1 MAASLSFL
9 SLTPQTTLSIYHPS
23 SATAGVVSASSLFAP
38 SSLKPLPKL
47 VLNST
52 ANYLNP
58 SSRFIRNVAISSELD
73 SEVDED
79 EGFDYSRQQSSPP
92 ELKLYVGNLPF
103 NADSSMLAELFE
115 QAGEVS
121 VVEVIYDRIS
131 GRSKGFGFVTMSSS
145 EGVEAAV
152 RQFNG
157 YEFQG
162 RSLRVNSGPAPP
174 KRENFSPSFRGGPR
188 GGGGSSSDGSNR
200 VYVGNLA
207 WGVDNLTL
215 ETMFAE
221 HGNVKEATVI
231 FDRESG
237 RSKGFGFVTY
247 CSSDEVNNAIE
258 SMDGMDVG
266 GRCLRVSRAEAR
278 PPRREY

>member
-9 SLTPQTTLSIYHPS
+9 SLTPQTLSIHHPS
-23 SATAGVVSASSLFAP
+23 SASSLFTP
-38 SSLKPLPKL
+38 SFLKPLPKH
-47 VLNST
+47 VLSLKSI
-52 ANYLNP
+52 ANYANP
-58 SSRFIRNVAISSELD
+58 SSSFVRNVATSSGLD

-79 EGFDYSRQQSSPP
+79 EGFDYSGQQIFPP
-92 ELKLYVGNLPF
+92 ELKLYVGNLPYDV
-103 NADSSMLAELFE
+103 DSSRLADLFQ
-115 QAGEVS
+115 QAGDVA
-121 VVEVIYDRIS
+121 VAEVIYDRLS
-131 GRSKGFGFVTMSSS
+131 GRSKGFGFVTMSTI
-145 EGVEAAV
+145 EEVEAAV
-152 RQFNG
+152 QLFNG
-157 YEFQG
+157 YDIQG
-162 RSLRVNSGPAPP
+162 RVLRVNSGPAPP
-174 KRENFSPSFRGGPR
+174 KRENTPPSFRGGPR
-188 GGGGSSSDGSNR
+188 GGGSSSDSSNR

-258 SMDGMDVG
+258 SMDGMDVD